1 MLRMISRIMA
11 NIGVALVVTVNLVG
25 QNPVSPLAFEVAS
38 IRATPKPW
46 HILRNYTASGPR
58 LTLEGYNAAG
68 LIMEAYNLKNYQLA
82 LPKTPA
88 RAAEA
93 DTFYNIA
100 AKAEGDGN
108 PTKDEFRRM
117 LQTLLVER
125 FHLKFH
131 REMKELPVYALV
143 LGKNGPKFKES
154 APNAAFS
161 GFHGVNGRNQNVTLT
176 KASSEMVA
184 GEIQNYFMV
193 DRPVL
198 DQTGLTGS
206 YDIKLEATPEFR
218 INGDPQP
225 GDVSIFT
232 AVQET
237 LGLKLEARK
246 ADIEVMVVDRIEGA
260 TEN

>member
-1 MLRMISRIMA
+1 ML
-11 NIGVALVVTVNLVG
+11 NIGVVLAAVVNLAG
-25 QNPVSPLAFEVAS
+25 QSTVRPLAFEVAS
-38 IRATPKPW
+38 IRVTPKPW
-46 HILRNYTASGPR
+46 HVLGNYTASGPR
-58 LTLEGYNAAG
+58 LTLEGYSAVG
-68 LIMEAYNLKNYQLA
+68 LITEAYNLKNYQLT

-88 RAAEA
+88 RATEA

-100 AKAEGDGN
+100 AKAEGDGT

-131 REMKELPVYALV
+131 REREERPVYALV

-154 APNAAFS
+154 APDAAFS
-161 GFHGVNGRNQNVTLT
+161 GFHGVNGRNQNITLT
-176 KASSEMVA
+176 KANSEMVA

-218 INGDPQP
+218 MNQDPQP

-246 ADIEVMVVDRIEGA
+246 ADIEVVVVDRLEKP

>member
-1 MLRMISRIMA
+1 MR
-11 NIGVALVVTVNLVG
+11 NIGVALAAAVNLASQSAV
-25 QNPVSPLAFEVAS
+25 QPLAFEVAS
-38 IRATPKPW
+38 IRVTPKPW
-46 HILRNYTASGPR
+46 HVLHNYTASGPK
-58 LTLEGYNAAG
+58 LTLEGYNAIG
-68 LIMEAYNLKNYQLA
+68 LITEAYNLKNYQIN

-88 RAAEA
+88 REAEA
-93 DTFYNIA
+93 DRFYNIA
-100 AKAEGDGN
+100 AKAEGDGI
-108 PTKDEFRRM
+108 PTKDDFRRM
-117 LQTLLVER
+117 LQTLLLER
-125 FHLKFH
+125 FYLKFH
-131 REMKELPVYALV
+131 HERKALPVYELV

-154 APNAAFS
+154 APDAASS

-176 KASSEMVA
+176 KASSAAVA
-184 GEIQNYFMV
+184 AEIQNGFIA

-198 DQTGLTGS
+198 DQTGLTGT
-206 YDIKLEATPEFR
+206 YDIKLEATPEFK

-246 ADIEVMVVDRIEGA
+246 ADIEVMVVDRIEKP

>member
-1 MLRMISRIMA
+1 MLRMRSRIML
-11 NIGVALVVTVNLVG
+11 NIGVALVTAVNLAG
-25 QNPVSPLAFEVAS
+25 QSAGQPLAFEVAS

-46 HILRNYTASGPR
+46 HVLRNYTASGPR
-58 LTLEGYNAAG
+58 LTLEGYNAVG
-68 LIMEAYNLKNYQLA
+68 LIMEAYNLKNYQLT

-88 RAAEA
+88 RGTEA
-93 DTFYNIA
+93 DTFYNIT
-100 AKAEGDGN
+100 AKAEVDGT

-131 REMKELPVYALV
+131 RERKELPVYALV

-161 GFHGVNGRNQNVTLT
+161 GFHGVNGRNQNMTLT
-176 KASSEMVA
+176 KANSEMVA
-184 GEIQNYFMV
+184 AEIENDFMM

-198 DQTGLTGS
+198 NETGLTGT
-206 YDIKLEATPEFR
+206 YDIKLEATPEFK
-218 INGDPQP
+218 INSDPQP

-232 AVQET
+232 AVQEK

-246 ADIEVMVVDRIEGA
+246 AEIEVVIVDRMERP